1 MRNSRSQKYGVL
13 PDLLVV
19 LLSCSNHVYW
29 QTSEIKSMTKKNDQ
43 ENGGISRRAFLGSS
57 AAAGAASILPR
68 GSAAAPQAAENTV
81 PVSLPPSPE
90 QMEREVGD
98 ARPPTTFRAAVRPGS
113 DLIVQVLRDL
123 EIEYVASNPG
133 SSFEGLQE
141 SLINYGENPNV
152 TPEFISALHEES
164 AIDMAHGYGKSEGR
178 PICALIQGT
187 IGLQHAS
194 MAIYQAYHG
203 RAPMVILVGRDDKHF
218 LQAHTADDVAGVV
231 RSFTKWDAQPETLEE
246 ALHAI
251 QEAYRQAITPP
262 CAPTVVVLD
271 TEVQKEEAG
280 DLEVPVYRPPV
291 IPTISK
297 GEADEIANGLLS
309 ASNPRISVGRF
320 RTPEGI
326 NRAVELA
333 DLVGASV
340 ATKSPEGPMSFPQRH
355 RLVGPGS
362 DGDPDYVLG
371 LEAPGAQASLNGPHL
386 RTLTERDL
394 TGINFGGIRPPVR
407 PRRDPPGANDLTADA
422 EASLPLIISAVRQ
435 KVDARTRKA
444 VEQRTVRHQKAN
456 REARL
461 TALEEALEKKREGW
475 NASPIS
481 TARIYAELWPLIKD
495 LDWCI
500 GGPTRFSGMHHMDLW
515 DHDKP
520 YSYLGGHPAAALG
533 YGLGAATGAALAA
546 RDRDRIVVNIQTDGD
561 LNYTPGSL
569 WTAAHHNLP
578 MLTVMHNNRAWHME
592 LMYVQYMTGVRGR
605 GTDRA
610 HIGTTLRD
618 PYIDY
623 AKMAEGYGMRSEG
636 PISDPNKLAAALER
650 GVESVKSG
658 EPYLIDVLTQPR

>member
-1 MRNSRSQKYGVL
+1 MSKNSEKEQ
-13 PDLLVV
+13 P
-19 LLSCSNHVYW
+19 
-29 QTSEIKSMTKKNDQ
+29 
-43 ENGGISRRAFLGSS
+43 GISRRAFLGTG
-57 AAAGAASILPR
+57 AAAGAATILPKTA
-68 GSAAAPQAAENTV
+68 AAAPQSSPASGT
-81 PVSLPPSPE
+81 PISLPPTPE
-90 QMEREVGD
+90 QMAREVGD
-98 ARPPTTFRAAVRPGS
+98 ARPPTTFRAAKRPGS

-123 EIEYVASNPG
+123 EIEFVASNPG

-141 SLINYGENPNV
+141 SIINYGEIPNV
-152 TPEFISALHEES
+152 MPEFISAMHEES

-178 PICALIQGT
+178 PICALVQGT
-187 IGLQHAS
+187 IGLQHSA

-218 LQAHTADDVAGVV
+218 LQAHTADDVAGIV
-231 RSFTKWDAQPETLEE
+231 RPFTKWDAHPATLAE
-246 ALHAI
+246 ALPAI

-262 CAPTVVVLD
+262 CAPTVVILD

-280 DLEVPVYRPPV
+280 DMQIPAYRPPV
-291 IPTISK
+291 IPTITDAQ
-297 GEADEIANGLLS
+297 ADEIADGLLS
-309 ASNPRISVGRF
+309 AKNPRISAGRF

-326 NRAVELA
+326 KLAVELA

-340 ATKSPEGPMSFPQRH
+340 ETKSHQGPMSFPQRH
-355 RLVGPGS
+355 RLVGPGAEVEY
-362 DGDPDYVLG
+362 DYVLG
-371 LEAPGAQASLNGPHL
+371 LEASGAQAALNGPHL

-394 TGINFGGIRPPVR
+394 TEINFGGIRPPVR
-407 PRRDPPGANDLTADA
+407 PQRDVSGENDLMADA
-422 EASLPLIISAVRQ
+422 EASLPVIIAAVKKRSNARARKTVERRTARHT
-435 KVDARTRKA
+435 KVNH
-444 VEQRTVRHQKAN
+444 ES
-456 REARL
+456 RL
-461 TALEEALEKKREGW
+461 TALRAALEKKKEGW

-481 TARIYAELWPLIKD
+481 TARVYAELWPLIKD

-546 RDRDRIVVNIQTDGD
+546 RDRDRIVINVQTDGD
-561 LNYTPGSL
+561 FNYTPGAL

-578 MLTVMHNNRAWHME
+578 MLTIMHNNRAWHME
-592 LMYVQYMTGVRGR
+592 LMYVQYMAGVRGR

-623 AKMAEGYGMRSEG
+623 AKLAAGYGVKSEG
-636 PISDPNKLAAALER
+636 PIDDPTQLATAFAR
-650 GVESVKSG
+650 GVEAVKSG
-658 EPYLIDVLTQPR
+658 EPYLIDVITQPR

>member
-1 MRNSRSQKYGVL
+1 
-13 PDLLVV
+13 
-19 LLSCSNHVYW
+19 
-29 QTSEIKSMTKKNDQ
+29 MTKKTDQ
-43 ENGGISRRAFLGSS
+43 EKGGISRRAFLGTG
-57 AAAGAASILPR
+57 AAAGAASIIPG
-68 GSAAAPQAAENTV
+68 GSDAAAQVTGRTTPI
-81 PVSLPPSPE
+81 SLPPTPQ

-141 SLINYGENPNV
+141 SIINYGEIPNV
-152 TPEFISALHEES
+152 MPEFISALHEES
-164 AIDMAHGYGKSEGR
+164 AVDMAHGYGKSEGK
-178 PICALIQGT
+178 PICALVQGT

-231 RSFTKWDAQPETLEE
+231 RPFTKWDAQPKTLKE
-246 ALHAI
+246 ALNAI
-251 QEAYRQAITPP
+251 HEAYRQAVTPP

-280 DLEVPVYRPPV
+280 DLEVPAYRPPV
-291 IPTISK
+291 IATISTQQ
-297 GEADEIANGLLS
+297 ADEIASGLL
-309 ASNPRISVGRF
+309 AAKNPRISVGRF

-326 NRAVELA
+326 KRAVELA

-340 ATKSPEGPMSFPQRH
+340 ASKSHEGPMSFPQRH
-355 RLVGPGS
+355 PLVGPGA
-362 DGDPDYVLG
+362 DGEPDYVLG
-371 LEAPGAQASLNGPHL
+371 LEAPGAQAALNGPHL

-407 PRRDPPGANDLTADA
+407 PRQDPSGENDLMADA
-422 EASLPLIISAVRQ
+422 EASLPMIIAAVRRQ
-435 KVDARTRKA
+435 GDADMRKVVSNRTARHKK
-444 VEQRTVRHQKAN
+444 VNH
-456 REARL
+456 EARL
-461 TALEEALEKKREGW
+461 AALEKAVEKKREGW
-475 NASPIS
+475 NASPVS

-546 RDRDRIVVNIQTDGD
+546 RARDRIVINIQTDGD

-569 WTAAHHNLP
+569 WTAAHHKLP

-618 PYIDY
+618 PYINY
-623 AKMAEGYGMRSEG
+623 AKMAEGYGMKSEG
-636 PISDPNKLAAALER
+636 PISDPEKLAAALAR
-650 GVESVKSG
+650 GIESVKNG